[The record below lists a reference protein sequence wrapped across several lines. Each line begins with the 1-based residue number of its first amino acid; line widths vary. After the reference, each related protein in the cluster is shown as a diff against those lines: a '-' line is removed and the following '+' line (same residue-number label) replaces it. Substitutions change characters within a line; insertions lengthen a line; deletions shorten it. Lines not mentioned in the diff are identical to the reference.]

1 MLKIPKRKTKKR
13 LKISKKPEK
22 LIGENDVRLD
32 GRKPHEL
39 RPVRIEV
46 GVLGNADGS
55 AYIEQG
61 KNKILAAVYG
71 PKEVHP
77 RHLAK
82 PDRAVL
88 RCRYHMA
95 PFSVDERKRPA
106 PSRREVEISKVIRES
121 LEPSV
126 FVKYYP
132 RTSIDLFIEVLQAD
146 GGTRCAGI
154 TTASLAL
161 ADAGIPMRDLV
172 VACAAGK
179 VDGLL
184 VLDLMDVEDKV
195 GEADVPLALMPN
207 LNAITLLQMDG
218 SLAIEEFE
226 KVVDLALD
234 GCKQLYTLQKEAL
247 RSKYVTDKEDVEE

>member
-1 MLKIPKRKTKKR
+1 
-13 LKISKKPEK
+13 
-22 LIGENDVRLD
+22 
-32 GRKPHEL
+32 
-39 RPVRIEV
+39 
-46 GVLGNADGS
+46 
-55 AYIEQG
+55 
-61 KNKILAAVYG
+61 
-71 PKEVHP
+71 
-77 RHLAK
+77 
-82 PDRAVL
+82 
-88 RCRYHMA
+88 MA

-126 FVKYYP
+126 FVEYYP
-132 RTSIDLFIEVLQAD
+132 RTSIDVFIEVLQAD

-207 LNAITLLQMDG
+207 LNAMTLLQMDG

-226 KVVDLALD
+226 KAVDLALE
-234 GCKQLYTLQKEAL
+234 GCKQLYTFQKEAL
-247 RSKYVTDKEDVEE
+247 RSKYVTAKEDVEE